1 MSNLS
6 DIEFFTL
13 SDMANALGL
22 TGVFLFF
29 MVPSIV
35 AVMIFYYIRRRK
47 KERVAKKRLKNNDNN
62 SSDSATKQAK
72 RIKDSRLKME
82 EPKDKERFSSLELTF
97 NEEGFAEHEKKEH

>member
-29 MVPSIV
+29 MVPTLV
-35 AVMIFYYIRRRK
+35 AMMIFYYVRRK
-47 KERVAKKRLKNNDNN
+47 KKDREAKKQLKNKSND
-62 SSDSATKQAK
+62 SSDSATKRAK
-72 RIKDSRLKME
+72 RIKDSRLKVE

-97 NEEGFAEHEKKEH
+97 NEEGFAEHEEKEH

>member
-6 DIEFFTL
+6 DIEFFIL
-13 SDMANALGL
+13 LDMANALGL

-97 NEEGFAEHEKKEH
+97 NEEGFAENEKKEH

>member
-35 AVMIFYYIRRRK
+35 AVMIFYYIRRRR
-47 KERVAKKRLKNNDNN
+47 KEREAKKRLKNNDNN
-62 SSDSATKQAK
+62 SSDSATKQAN
-72 RIKDSRLKME
+72 RIKDSRLKMK

-97 NEEGFAEHEKKEH
+97 NEEGFAEHEEKEH